1 MKKEKKL
8 KITVTV
14 TNKPSREAMEDFTSQ
29 VLNIYNE
36 IITNDDERE
45 EAA

>member
-1 MKKEKKL
+1 MKKEMTL
-8 KITVTV
+8 KITVKV